1 VDGAPRVR
9 QWLTVTNRCWG
20 RKLRRRSGGE
30 HMPIVC
36 RAWGRLQRREGCL
49 TKLVEVMKKKAAEPE
64 ARRPGRPALPEGCS
78 RTGRIS
84 MRTYP
89 DIEEKVKRNGTSWL
103 ESLIRRAKD
112 GTGAG

>member
-1 VDGAPRVR
+1 
-9 QWLTVTNRCWG
+9 
-20 RKLRRRSGGE
+20 
-30 HMPIVC
+30 
-36 RAWGRLQRREGCL
+36 
-49 TKLVEVMKKKAAEPE
+49 
-64 ARRPGRPALPEGCS
+64 
-78 RTGRIS
+78 